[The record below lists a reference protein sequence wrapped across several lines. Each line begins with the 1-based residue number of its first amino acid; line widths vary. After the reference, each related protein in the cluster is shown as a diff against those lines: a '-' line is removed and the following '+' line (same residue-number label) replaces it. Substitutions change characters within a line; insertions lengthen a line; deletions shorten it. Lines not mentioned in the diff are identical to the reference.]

1 MLQKERDKR
10 EQHAQGTKNLRT
22 AYINRIYEAEKAQV
36 EDEFQ
41 VRVDRC
47 ATSAPCSLK
56 GSFSWLTH
64 AHSAVALHRRNSE
77 NTRRSCSRGSERR

>member
-47 ATSAPCSLK
+47 AINAASVARRRGRRGWALRNGSGEPLHASAP
-56 GSFSWLTH
+56 F
-64 AHSAVALHRRNSE
+64 
-77 NTRRSCSRGSERR
+77 